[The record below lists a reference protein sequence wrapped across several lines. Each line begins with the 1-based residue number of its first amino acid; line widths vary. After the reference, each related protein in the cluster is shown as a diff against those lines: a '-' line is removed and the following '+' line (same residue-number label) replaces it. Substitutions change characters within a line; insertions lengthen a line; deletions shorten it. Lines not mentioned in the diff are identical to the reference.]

1 MRQSNRSLYLSAFI
15 ASALMSLLAACGNP
29 STTTGSTSP
38 NFTTTS
44 NTPSANTSTVTPPT
58 QAPTQAPTPAPSNGF
73 RQLTGAN
80 FTINYPVGWQTS
92 HKSQPGGTPGHP
104 ATEDIYG
111 FVAPDNIT
119 GLHIVRNGDEQA
131 VGGMINELL
140 GGQFSCSPGDTSV
153 PSQVI
158 VGGVTWVQA
167 DLVCMI
173 ANNNYEVRELV
184 NSSTTYGQTVI
195 MYGAYQQ
202 VTNEA
207 ISPDFSHASDEY
219 FAPMVTSFQFD

>member
-1 MRQSNRSLYLSAFI
+1 MKSIITRRLVSIIGIVLLTAFV
-15 ASALMSLLAACGNP
+15 SACGN
-29 STTTGSTSP
+29 SSTSP
-38 NFTTTS
+38 TL
-44 NTPSANTSTVTPPT
+44 AA
-58 QAPTQAPTPAPSNGF
+58 APTQPQKPTPTPSNGF

-92 HKSQPGGTPGHP
+92 HKSQTGGTSDHP

-140 GGQFSCSPGDTSV
+140 DGQFSCSLGDKSV

-158 VGGVTWVQA
+158 VGGVTWAQA

-173 ANNNYEVRELV
+173 ANDNYEVRELV
-184 NSSTTYGQTVI
+184 NSSTKYGQTVI
-195 MYGAYQQ
+195 MYGAFQQ
-202 VTNEA
+202 VTNGA
-207 ISPDFSHASDEY
+207 MAPDFAHASDEY
-219 FAPMVTSFQFD
+219 FAPMVTSFQFH